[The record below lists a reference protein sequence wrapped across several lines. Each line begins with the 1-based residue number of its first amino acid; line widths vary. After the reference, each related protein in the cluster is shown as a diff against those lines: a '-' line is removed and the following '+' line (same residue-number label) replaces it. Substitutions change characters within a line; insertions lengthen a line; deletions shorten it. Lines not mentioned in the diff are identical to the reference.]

1 MVTSLSQCLWDF
13 AHDFLV
19 FFLCSSRPC
28 TSCSWVGLLW
38 FVKWTGDNNLF
49 SRWDYAIACNMG
61 SRLLLNMFKHHFR
74 QQTSTLQSTRIA
86 GQLLSSTPM
95 QILSAGKSWTIYGHS
110 KTCSFL
116 WRLANFLMLAQPM
129 IVFVYYCIWV
139 NRSILNSFVTYP
151 KNSCYSS

>member
-1 MVTSLSQCLWDF
+1 MTSPSQYLWNS

-19 FFLCSSRPC
+19 CFPCSSRPY
-28 TSCSWVGLLW
+28 TSCCRVSHLW
-38 FVKWTGDNNLF
+38 FVKWISDNNLF
-49 SRWDYAIACNMG
+49 SRWEYAIACNMG
-61 SRLLLNMFKHHFR
+61 TRLLLNMFKHHFR
-74 QQTSTLQSTRIA
+74 QQTAMLQSTRIA
-86 GQLLSSTPM
+86 GQLLSNTPM
-95 QILSAGKSWTIYGHS
+95 QILSARKSWTICGHS